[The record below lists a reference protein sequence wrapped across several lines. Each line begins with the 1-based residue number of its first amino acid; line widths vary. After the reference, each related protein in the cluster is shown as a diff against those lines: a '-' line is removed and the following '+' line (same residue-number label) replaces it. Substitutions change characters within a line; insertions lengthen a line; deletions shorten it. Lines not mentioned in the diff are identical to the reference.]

1 MMRRIAVI
9 VGLVLTSVAAATS
22 AGDQAPPQGTG
33 AQPQGGR
40 AGGPA
45 ALPGPRPTHADL
57 DYAPPDPATSNG
69 HKLDLYIPS
78 GATGVLPVVIW
89 TGGSAWMADTGKR
102 TAPGVAAQLNP
113 AGYAVAGVSIRS
125 SSQVQFPGQ
134 LHDIKAAI
142 RWLRAN
148 APRYNLDPNRIAI
161 MGDSSGGWT
170 TAMAALTGDAPEM
183 EGSVGTTGVSSKV
196 QAAVAFYP
204 PTNFLTMDAWALKK
218 CGQPGCHDEP
228 TSPESRL
235 VGCAIQTC
243 PEKVQAANP
252 VRYVTAADPPMM
264 ILHGG
269 SDPLVPHNQGEQLYM
284 ALNKACLDAVF
295 ISLPKAGH
303 GPWNG
308 FLTDDAIREA
318 ATVRST
324 AGQGCAVANPAPF
337 TPSWKTVIE
346 FLDQKMRA
354 EGAPGKAAAEAAP
367 PATAAATSAGPTTL
381 TPGQA
386 PAIHQGTVVGRGD
399 VTYTVPGR
407 KGQTL
412 VVDLQTTSTSLYFDV
427 LPAGSEE
434 AVYASD
440 RGATG
445 NKAAVVLP
453 ADGDYRI
460 LVYLFRNEA
469 RRGTKAA
476 FTISLSLK

>member
-1 MMRRIAVI
+1 
-9 VGLVLTSVAAATS
+9 
-22 AGDQAPPQGTG
+22 
-33 AQPQGGR
+33 
-40 AGGPA
+40 
-45 ALPGPRPTHADL
+45 
-57 DYAPPDPATSNG
+57 
-69 HKLDLYIPS
+69 
-78 GATGVLPVVIW
+78 
-89 TGGSAWMADTGKR
+89 
-102 TAPGVAAQLNP
+102 
-113 AGYAVAGVSIRS
+113 
-125 SSQVQFPGQ
+125 
-134 LHDIKAAI
+134 
-142 RWLRAN
+142 
-148 APRYNLDPNRIAI
+148 
-161 MGDSSGGWT
+161 
-170 TAMAALTGDAPEM
+170 
-183 EGSVGTTGVSSKV
+183 
-196 QAAVAFYP
+196 
-204 PTNFLTMDAWALKK
+204 
-218 CGQPGCHDEP
+218 
-228 TSPESRL
+228 
-235 VGCAIQTC
+235 
-243 PEKVQAANP
+243 
-252 VRYVTAADPPMM
+252 MM

-324 AGQGCAVANPAPF
+324 AAQGCAVTNPAPF

-354 EGAPGKAAAEAAP
+354 EGAPGRAAAETAP
-367 PATAAATSAGPTTL
+367 PAAAAATSAGPTTL

-386 PAIHQGTVVGRGD
+386 PAIHKGTVVGRGD

-412 VVDLQTTSTSLYFDV
+412 VVDLQTTSTSLYFNV

-440 RGATG
+440 RGETG
-445 NKAAVVLP
+445 NKAAIVLP
-453 ADGDYRI
+453 ADGDYRVM
-460 LVYLFRNEA
+460 VYLFRNEA